1 MKVILKQDMDDLGF
15 EGDVINV
22 SKGYARNFLI
32 PQGIAL
38 ESTAGNAKM
47 IESRRSKIEVRKLK
61 AQEEADRFKEKVD
74 GLEITIAQ
82 KVGEDEKLYGSVT
95 TMDIAEFLDKKG
107 VVIDRHKIILE
118 KPIKTLGT
126 FEVLVKI
133 YPKVTAKVKVIVV
146 PEQH

>member
-1 MKVILKQDMDDLGF
+1 MKVILKLDKDDLGF

-38 ESTAGNAKM
+38 EATDGNAKM
-47 IESRRSKIEVRKLK
+47 IEARRAKIEVRKVK
-61 AQEEADRFKEKVD
+61 AQEEADRLKEKLN

-82 KVGEDEKLYGSVT
+82 KVGEEEKLYGSVT
-95 TMDIAEFLDKKG
+95 TMDIAERLEKQG
-107 VVIDRHKIILE
+107 VVVDRHKLILE

-126 FEVLVKI
+126 FEVSMKI
-133 YPKVTAKVKVIVV
+133 NPKTTAKIKVIVV
-146 PEQH
+146 PEQQ

>member
-1 MKVILKQDMDDLGF
+1 MKVILKQDKDDLGF

-82 KVGEDEKLYGSVT
+82 KVGEEEKLYGSVT
-95 TMDIAEFLDKKG
+95 TMDIAECLDKKG

-126 FEVLVKI
+126 FEVLLKI
-133 YPKVTAKVKVIVV
+133 YPKVMAKVKVIVV